1 MYKRYFPDYRDHV
14 YLDNAATTM
23 TPAKV
28 IMEYNYYWYFNA
40 NIHRSPHKL
49 GQEATEKYE
58 NNERTLKPEYGL
70 LELRK
75 KLKFFANLRPIFLF
89 DSLINAST
97 LKPDVIKNL

>member
-49 GQEATEKYE
+49 GQEATEK
-58 NNERTLKPEYGL
+58 LK
-70 LELRK
+70 
-75 KLKFFANLRPIFLF
+75 
-89 DSLINAST
+89 
-97 LKPDVIKNL
+97 